1 MNLFLTVV
9 HHHVTL
15 EKVVF
20 AEAPGA
26 VRTPVGPGPA
36 VDKHV
41 TFQISGSWKTLVTK
55 PALVR
60 FILKKSVFHIFH
72 STEIIEIDGNVKG
85 RDDELV
91 VFAQYIITGT

>member
-1 MNLFLTVV
+1 MSFAEANIMNLFLTVV

-60 FILKKSVFHIFH
+60 FILKKS
-72 STEIIEIDGNVKG
+72 
-85 RDDELV
+85 
-91 VFAQYIITGT
+91 YIS

>member
-1 MNLFLTVV
+1 M
-9 HHHVTL
+9 TL

-41 TFQISGSWKTLVTK
+41 TFQISGSWETFVTQ

-60 FILKKSVFHIFH
+60 FVLQKAFH
-72 STEIIEIDGNVKG
+72 
-85 RDDELV
+85 
-91 VFAQYIITGT
+91 